1 VERSIVIAGF
11 GGQGILFTGHVLAEA
26 AMVDG
31 LETLWIPSYGP
42 EMRGGTASC
51 TVIVGDGPIGS
62 PVVDR
67 ADAVIVMNPPSLERF
82 AAVVTP
88 GGLLIVNA
96 SLIGASSGRS
106 DIEELRLLCAELAG
120 PAADERL
127 ASVVAL
133 GALVE
138 LLGPV
143 TIASI
148 RTAIGT
154 IVGAKRAAVLEAD
167 LAAFE
172 AGRAAARPALDG
184 PASLIAGSRP
194 ALAVEAG

>member
-26 AMVDG
+26 AMLDG

-51 TVIVGDGPIGS
+51 TVIVGDEPIGS
-62 PVVDR
+62 PVVDL

-82 AAVVTP
+82 APTVAP

-96 SLIGASSGRS
+96 TLVSGDAART
-106 DIEELRLLCAELAG
+106 DLEELRLPCLELAG
-120 PAADERL
+120 PEADERL

-138 LLGPV
+138 RLELV
-143 TIASI
+143 TVTSI
-148 RTAIGT
+148 RAAIRS
-154 IVGAKRAAVLEAD
+154 IVGDRRPAIIDAD
-167 LAAFE
+167 LGAFD
-172 AGRAAARPALDG
+172 AGRAAVRERAAERRL
-184 PASLIAGSRP
+184 
-194 ALAVEAG
+194 LATV

>member
-1 VERSIVIAGF
+1 MERSIVIAGF

-82 AAVVTP
+82 GSVVSP

-96 SLIGASSGRS
+96 TLIAGSSGRS
-106 DIEELRLLCAELAG
+106 DIEELRLPCAELAG

-154 IVGAKRAAVLEAD
+154 IVGPKRPEVLEAD

-172 AGRAAARPALDG
+172 AGRAAARRPAGEL
-184 PASLIAGSRP
+184 ASAVAGSRP
-194 ALAVEAG
+194 ARSAGAR